1 MLFSFSS
8 TPLSKTEAR
17 SRLIG
22 LAGVTA
28 PFLGAVFY
36 NHGYRISW
44 LVCPLRSLTGIPCPF
59 CGMTRSLMAAAR
71 GNFVEAID
79 YHAFGVLLVGVLLL
93 AVLHWLTELG
103 TGRRVRTFYGRWIRD
118 RRWQLG
124 LGGGFLLYYGMRL
137 VYWIIS
143 GDRFWV

>member
-1 MLFSFSS
+1 M
-8 TPLSKTEAR
+8 
-17 SRLIG
+17 
-22 LAGVTA
+22 
-28 PFLGAVFY
+28 
-36 NHGYRISW
+36 
-44 LVCPLRSLTGIPCPF
+44 
-59 CGMTRSLMAAAR
+59 
-71 GNFVEAID
+71 EAID